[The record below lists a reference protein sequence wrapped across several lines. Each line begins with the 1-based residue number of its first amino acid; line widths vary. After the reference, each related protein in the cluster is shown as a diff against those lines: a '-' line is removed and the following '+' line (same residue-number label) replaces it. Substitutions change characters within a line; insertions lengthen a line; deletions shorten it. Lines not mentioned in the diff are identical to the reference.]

1 MKRLIGV
8 MFLVGCLLATPV
20 TAQTGLKG
28 EYFIGVNF
36 ARKVGSRIDRQLNFN
51 WSEGSP
57 ARGIPHSY
65 YSIRWTGKLL
75 APVTGVYRFYANVD
89 DGIRLWIDN
98 QLVIESWQLND
109 FQGYMG
115 QIKLQAGRYYSF
127 RVDYF
132 NDMLGGELQLYWERP
147 DAKPPVLDRYTKR
160 PVGDIIPA
168 TYFYQKEPSVA
179 LATIPSKPAV
189 PKPVAIAK
197 VTPVRPLSKK
207 PLVTRSTSVTTN
219 STVPPASISQTA
231 TNSALPIERGTTFS
245 LPRVQFEQSSYV
257 LLAESALDLDKLAAA
272 LTANPTWQLVI
283 AGHTDAIGDARLNQ
297 ALSENR
303 AKVVAHY
310 LIRKGIADSRITS
323 VGYGGSRP
331 IADNARETERA
342 KNRRVEFTIR

>member
-8 MFLVGCLLATPV
+8 MFLVGCLLGTPV

-65 YSIRWTGKLL
+65 YSIRWTGKLF

-89 DGIRLWIDN
+89 DGIRLWVDN

-109 FQGYMG
+109 SENYMG
-115 QIKLQAGRYYSF
+115 TIKLQAGRYYSF

-147 DAKPPVLDRYTKR
+147 DAKAPAPDRYTKR

-168 TYFYQKEPSVA
+168 NFYFQKEPPVA
-179 LATIPSKPAV
+179 LVTIPAKPAT
-189 PKPVAIAK
+189 PKPAAIAK
-197 VTPVRPLSKK
+197 ATPVRPVPKK
-207 PLVTRSTSVTTN
+207 PLVTRPTPVTTN
-219 STVPPASISQTA
+219 SAAAPGSTSQSATDPALS
-231 TNSALPIERGTTFS
+231 IERGTTFS

-257 LLAESALDLDKLAAA
+257 LLTEAALDLDKLAAA
-272 LTANPTWQLVI
+272 LTAHPAWQLVV

-310 LIRKGIADSRITS
+310 LIRKGVADSRISS

-342 KNRRVEFTIR
+342 KNRRVEFTIK